1 MKEMIKL
8 SLEDNCCVHMI
19 IYVSNN
25 ENDLTFHRLKN
36 FVTIPIIFVMNVDLN
51 EIMDDL
57 IKAKNMYFDS
67 SNLKHQTHL
76 ASQLKIL

>member
-8 SLEDNCCVHMI
+8 SLEDNSCVHLI
-19 IYVSNN
+19 IYVSKI
-25 ENDLTFHRLKN
+25 ENDLAIHRLKN
-36 FVTIPIIFVMNVDLN
+36 IVNIPIIFVKYVDLN

-67 SNLKHQTHL
+67 SNL
-76 ASQLKIL
+76 